1 MRRYVFIFLFVAV
14 LLTPFVMR
22 RVLLRGAG
30 ARTVADRNAARLVI
44 VTPHNQ
50 DIRREFARAFSAW
63 HLRRY
68 GQAVELDFRVPG
80 ATNDIRRLLDTTYRS
95 YLDSAGRLPD
105 DFVPDIQVIWGGGD
119 FFFNELKGFSHGSVL
134 QPLGLTQEQLDDVFP
149 QKSLAGVALYDQAA
163 DAAGR
168 PLPPQW
174 VGVCLSAFGIVYNP
188 SLYREMGLPAP
199 ERWRDLTRPELAGS
213 LALADPSHSGSAAV
227 AYMMVVQ
234 RAMADA
240 EEQFAR
246 DHPDV
251 PKAAWSTD
259 AQYKSAIARG
269 WKRGM
274 ADLLLIAANARYWT
288 PWASQVPTD
297 VVHGDAAAGV
307 AIDFYALVTEG
318 IVGSDRA
325 RFVSP
330 ADATAVTPDP
340 VAILAG
346 VKGEKLALARHFVEF
361 LLTRE
366 AQLLWVLKPG
376 TPGGPRERLLGRPP
390 IRRDVYERTPD
401 WSDAPNPFEQS
412 HTFNQR
418 PDWMALFAENRLVWS
433 AAWIDGRD
441 ALRSA
446 YGTILDVP
454 DPQERS
460 ALLAELANLPLE
472 LTDLEQ
478 MRAARKQVEAQK
490 GDVEGWRA
498 RMRIEW
504 AERFRQHYRDVASR
518 AKP

>member
-1 MRRYVFIFLFVAV
+1 MRRYVFIFLFFAV

-22 RVLLRGAG
+22 RLLLRGA
-30 ARTVADRNAARLVI
+30 AAEAVAGKNAPRLVI

-50 DIRREFARAFSAW
+50 DIRREFARVFGEW
-63 HLRRY
+63 HQRHY
-68 GQAVELDFRVPG
+68 GRAVELDFRVPG

-95 YLDSAGRLPD
+95 FRDASGKLPD

-134 QPLGLTQEQLDDVFP
+134 QPLGLTQQQFDEVFP
-149 QKSLAGVALYDQAA
+149 QKTLAGVALYDQAT

-199 ERWRDLTRPELAGS
+199 TRWRDLTRPELAGS

-240 EEQFAR
+240 EAEFQHN
-246 DHPDV
+246 HPDV
-251 PKAAWSTD
+251 PRSAW
-259 AQYKSAIARG
+259 AKNPEYQAAIARG

-288 PWASQVPTD
+288 PWASQVPAD
-297 VVHGDAAAGV
+297 VAHGDAAAGV

-318 IVGSDRA
+318 IVGADRA
-325 RFVSP
+325 RFVAP

-346 VKGEKLALARHFVEF
+346 VKGEKLVLARRFVEF

-366 AQLLWVLKPG
+366 AQLLWILKPG

-390 IRRDVYERTPD
+390 IRRDVYARTPD

-412 HTFNQR
+412 PTFNQR
-418 PDWMALFAENRLVWS
+418 PEWMALFAENRLIWS

-454 DPQERS
+454 DAQKRS

-472 LTDLEQ
+472 LNDLEQ

-498 RMRIEW
+498 RTRIQW
-504 AERFRQHYRDVASR
+504 AERFRQNYRTVASR
-518 AKP
+518 ANP